1 MINIER
7 ECVEQ
12 ALIIKSNS
20 AQRRLTDLRKNG
32 RRLENL
38 FSGLTSGVEWEKDI
52 KKRMIQAVLIPLVL
66 FVAIFLAV
74 LIFPVA
80 YLVNIRAV
88 YNEKRD
94 LKKELKLCDI
104 NFASTLKNTG
114 TNKPNIK
121 TIESL
126 WAVHGLDN
134 TNFTMDEH
142 IVLLSKWITIL
153 YGADTAKNI
162 NIDKK
167 VATMNA
173 NRMELNRPY
182 YENSSS
188 GTHYNF
194 APIFPTM
201 VAIISK
207 ELPVYVSADEYV

>member
-12 ALIIKSNS
+12 ALLIKSNS

-32 RRLENL
+32 KPLENP
-38 FSGLTSGVEWEKDI
+38 FSGLMSGIEWKKDI
-52 KKRMIQAVLIPLVL
+52 KKRMIQAVLITLVL
-66 FVAIFLAV
+66 LVAIFLVV

-80 YLVNIRAV
+80 YLVNIRTV

-94 LKKELKLCDI
+94 LRKELKLCDI
-104 NFASTLKNTG
+104 NFAST
-114 TNKPNIK
+114 NKPNIK
-121 TIESL
+121 TIESF

-134 TNFTMDEH
+134 TNFTLDEQ
-142 IVLLSKWITIL
+142 IDLLSKWITIL
-153 YGADTAKNI
+153 YGEDTARNI

-167 VATMNA
+167 VATMNT

-182 YENSSS
+182 YENISS

-194 APIFPTM
+194 APIFPSM

-207 ELPVYVSADEYV
+207 ELPVYASADEDA